1 MPRMQA
7 EQMVYMAVFVFG
19 VINIYRPLH
28 ELTVTT
34 HLIGNQ
40 IVQYVLPLFTF
51 FSVYSQYFA
60 GIDGIQQNF
69 ANDGMYEGGSLIYR
83 SVFGRGGWGGCV
95 SAVRAMPQ
103 VVYGKVGTAFN
114 QVIPC
119 FFQEFFVAC
128 VVIVILY
135 VSS

>member
-1 MPRMQA
+1 MSRMQA

-60 GIDGIQQNF
+60 GIDSIQQNF
-69 ANDGMYEGGSLIYR
+69 ANDGMYEGGS
-83 SVFGRGGWGGCV
+83 
-95 SAVRAMPQ
+95 
-103 VVYGKVGTAFN
+103 
-114 QVIPC
+114 
-119 FFQEFFVAC
+119 
-128 VVIVILY
+128 
-135 VSS
+135 